1 MYDSQLPEAILRR
14 SRSQVDKCGP
24 FHPPLRIFATRLQG
38 TTLRI
43 QSIKFIQWSA
53 AVHDRK
59 QALQNDGHLLY
70 LYHEVGEKLTF
81 HECSTESKEM
91 KDLAP

>member
-1 MYDSQLPEAILRR
+1 M
-14 SRSQVDKCGP
+14 
-24 FHPPLRIFATRLQG
+24 
-38 TTLRI
+38 
-43 QSIKFIQWSA
+43 
-53 AVHDRK
+53 HDRK

-91 KDLAP
+91 EDVAPSLISNKVYLKIR